1 MNRRMRNRMYGGVR
15 GRRGQPRP
23 LLDLAYSRSEKL
35 FCMIDGAV
43 LGEAKLSQTGSDAG
57 AVGNE

>member
-1 MNRRMRNRMYGGVR
+1 
-15 GRRGQPRP
+15 
-23 LLDLAYSRSEKL
+23 
-35 FCMIDGAV
+35 MIDGAV